1 MRTYAALMADRQGAG
16 KGSKRVR
23 TDAVDV
29 SMFSAHQVARLLAL
43 RIMYNLG
50 HYAADDP
57 LASHDDPPRIGG
69 DAS

>member
-1 MRTYAALMADRQGAG
+1 
-16 KGSKRVR
+16 
-23 TDAVDV
+23 
-29 SMFSAHQVARLLAL
+29 MFSAHQVARLLAL